1 MNTPRL
7 ISALAVVGSIACA
20 AAPAAASAATTDG
33 QAASSAN
40 WSGYVAGGS
49 SSGSSTKFS
58 SISGSWVEPSA
69 NCNAG
74 QGYAA
79 FWVGLGGAG
88 QGSNALEQTGTEAD
102 CGSDGTSSHF
112 AWYELVP
119 AAPVKLDLKISPGDH
134 ITGKVTVNGT
144 NVTVALSDTTTG
156 QSVTKNLQTDNIDVS
171 SAEWIAEAPS
181 SCDGSGNCQPLPLTD
196 FGDVSFSNATAT
208 ANGHTGGISDSNWTS
223 NPVQLTPGAGDQ
235 YGGAGF
241 VSDPTTAGDTS
252 SAGAT
257 PSNLSS
263 DGSAFSVAWGGSTAD
278 PTSVSSGSSST
289 AGSGY
294 PDSGW
299 GDSSGWGDGSSSGY
313 GSGWGDAGSSGY
325 GSGWGD
331 AGSYWSSAAYW

>member
-20 AAPAAASAATTDG
+20 AAPTAASAATTDG
-33 QAASSAN
+33 QSASSAN

-49 SSGSSTKFS
+49 PSGSSKQFS

-69 NCNAG
+69 NCSAG

-119 AAPVKLDLKISPGDH
+119 AAPVKLDLKISAGDH
-134 ITGKVTVNGT
+134 LTGKVTVNGT

-156 QSVTKNLQTDNIDVS
+156 QSVTKNLQMNNPDVS

-181 SCDGSGNCQPLPLTD
+181 SCDGSGSCQPLPLTD
-196 FGDVSFSNATAT
+196 FGNVSFSNSSAT
-208 ANGHTGGISDSNWTS
+208 ANGHTGTISDQNWTS
-223 NPVQLTPGAGDQ
+223 TPVQLTPGAGNQ
-235 YGGAGF
+235 FAGAGF
-241 VSDPTTAGDTS
+241 VSDAGSGSDTS

-257 PSNLSS
+257 PSTLSS

-278 PTSVSSGSSST
+278 PTSASSGSSS
-289 AGSGY
+289 AAGAGYPGSGY
-294 PDSGW
+294 PGSGYP
-299 GDSSGWGDGSSSGY
+299 SSGWDD
-313 GSGWGDAGSSGY
+313 GSGWGGASGY
-325 GSGWGD
+325 GDGSGWGD
-331 AGSYWSSAAYW
+331 AGSYWSGVAYW

>member
-20 AAPAAASAATTDG
+20 AAPSAASAATTDG

-40 WSGYVAGGS
+40 WSGYAAGGS
-49 SSGSSTKFS
+49 SSGSSTQFS

-74 QGYAA
+74 QGYSA

-88 QGSNALEQTGTEAD
+88 QASNALEQTGTEAD

-134 ITGKVTVNGT
+134 ITGKVTVNST

-156 QSVTKNLQTDNIDVS
+156 QSVTKNLQMNNPDVS

-196 FGDVSFSNATAT
+196 FGNVSFTNASAT
-208 ANGHTGGISDSNWTS
+208 ANGHTGTISDPNWTNNS
-223 NPVQLTPGAGDQ
+223 VQLTPGAGDQ
-235 YGGAGF
+235 FGGAGF
-241 VSDPTTAGDTS
+241 VSSDTSTGTDTS

-257 PSNLSS
+257 PSTLSS

-289 AGSGY
+289 AGNGY
-294 PDSGW
+294 PGSGW
-299 GDSSGWGDGSSSGY
+299 GN
-313 GSGWGDAGSSGY
+313 GSGWGDASGY
-325 GSGWGD
+325 GSGSGWGD
-331 AGSYWSSAAYW
+331 AGSYWGGVVYW